1 MYCRATYRIAS
12 EQPFEPAICTM
23 KNLNIVG
30 DTDPAKRN
38 GCKSI
43 DSAIETHDRRFI
55 KRFTLIALKGDLSRT
70 LMQKSLEESITAED
84 ETQQPLTSEALTELV
99 HQLLS
104 NESTCTEVPCSD
116 YSYVSEP
123 SSGTI
128 RAWLEMISDAT

>member
-1 MYCRATYRIAS
+1 MLMVIISSMYCQATYRITS
-12 EQPFEPAICTM
+12 EQPFEPAICTT

-30 DTDPAKRN
+30 DTGPAK
-38 GCKSI
+38 GSSI
-43 DSAIETHDRRFI
+43 DCVTGTDDRRFI
-55 KRFTLIALKGDLSRT
+55 KRFTLIALRR
-70 LMQKSLEESITAED
+70 D

-104 NESTCTEVPCSD
+104 NESTCSEVPCSAD
-116 YSYVSEP
+116 SDDSEP